1 MKTGTTFA
9 MGKWNGGEVSGTR
22 GNGGRFPLF
31 FLSGRGRKVGG
42 ERAGSENAAATRRTR
57 SSDSTDGGGGELL
70 LLSYQVHDAEEEIS
84 GSGKSRERG
93 RGLKTNETRI
103 GSESSEKCCFFGDG
117 MTR

>member
-1 MKTGTTFA
+1 VKTGTTFA

-22 GNGGRFPLF
+22 RNGGRFPF
-31 FLSGRGRKVGG
+31 FFWSGRGRKVGG
-42 ERAGSENAAATRRTR
+42 ELAGSENAAATRRTH

-93 RGLKTNETRI
+93 E
-103 GSESSEKCCFFGDG
+103 EV
-117 MTR
+117 